1 MPNKSPKTPADF
13 ISPLS
18 INGLNGRVMRLPAP
32 RGKKREIL
40 LAYGQH
46 SSLERWWGLA
56 LALNRYGAMTVPDLP
71 GFGGM
76 DSLYKIDKPATVD
89 NLADYL
95 ADYINANYKKRK
107 VTLMGMSLGFP
118 IATRMLQKHPE
129 MIGRVDML
137 ISVVGFCHHD
147 DFVFPK
153 RQQRFYKYASRFM
166 SLRYTSAFY
175 QRVFAAPWFIRRAY
189 RHSRV
194 AKEKFEGKDEAEL
207 RETIEAET
215 VLWKINDIR
224 TQMRTNYEMFTLDN
238 TGQRLDL
245 PVWHVAVDKD
255 RYFDNR
261 SVAKHMRKVFSGFD
275 MFTSHVEN
283 HAPSII
289 GDMESAAAY
298 LPDKLT
304 KIINQN

>member
-1 MPNKSPKTPADF
+1 MPDKSIKTAADF
-13 ISPLS
+13 ISPLT

-32 RGKKREIL
+32 KGKKRDIL

-56 LALNRYGAMTVPDLP
+56 QALNQYGAMTVPDLP

-76 DSLYKIDKPATVD
+76 DSLYKIGKPATID

-95 ADYINANYKKRK
+95 KDFIDANYKKRK
-107 VTLMGMSLGFP
+107 VTLVGMSLGFP
-118 IATRMLQKHPE
+118 IATRMLQKYPE

-137 ISVVGFCHHD
+137 ISVVGFCHYD

-153 RQQRFYKYASRFM
+153 RQQRFYKYASRFL
-166 SLRYTSAFY
+166 SLRWTSAFY
-175 QRVFAAPWFIRRAY
+175 QHVFAAPWFIRRAY
-189 RHSRV
+189 KHSRV
-194 AKEKFEGKDEAEL
+194 AKEKFEGKDDAEL
-207 RETIEAET
+207 KETIEAET
-215 VLWKINDIR
+215 ILWKINDIR
-224 TQMRTNYEMFTLDN
+224 TQMRTNHEMFTLDN
-238 TGQRLDL
+238 TDQHIDL

-261 SVAKHMRKVFSGFD
+261 SVAKHMRQTFSSFE
-275 MFTSHVEN
+275 MFTSHVES

-289 GDMESAAAY
+289 ADMESAAAY

-304 KIINQN
+304 KIINKN